1 MKTLTKLLAGTFL
14 AATLGL
20 ALPNEVKAQKPAGVA
35 IAYLSSRLN
44 LRKVSLEIDSISTY
58 DLCIDSIKTNFKAK
72 VPYMTLLKGGAF
84 LLPPAKTFFLTYN
97 KNKEAVV
104 IPVNFNFEGAYVH
117 KDSEAAMRKELKKY
131 VKESFKLTA
140 PVDYG
145 SEEMLGEI
153 LKTKRK

>member
-1 MKTLTKLLAGTFL
+1 MKNLTKILTTTAL

-35 IAYLSSRLN
+35 IAYLSSHLN

-58 DLCIDSIKTNFKAK
+58 ALCIDSIKTNFKAK
-72 VPYMTLLKGGAF
+72 VPYMNLINGRDF

-97 KNKEAVV
+97 KNKEAVI
-104 IPVNFNFEGAYVH
+104 IPVNFNFEGSYIH

-153 LKTKRK
+153 LQTKRK